1 MAMSLKIMIAV
12 IGGILIGSFFGNG
25 ELARF
30 ADAGK
35 LIIHWVKLIAGPFL
49 FLTIVAS
56 IVEVQVSLS
65 HGFRVIGIALVNT
78 AIAIVIGMALAHE
91 FLADVRI
98 ENLQLNLNGAK
109 ATEFQL
115 SFSHWLK
122 TLMPTSLF
130 SPFVEND
137 TLLIA
142 LLAFIFGLALR
153 SVNLAG
159 GEARLKRVAE
169 ICEEVRKLPA
179 LLLEWVIELTPFAV
193 LAVMAG
199 TVSQH
204 GLGIFTSL
212 LRYVAVV
219 IIGFLFQIIFVYG
232 FWVFVVAR
240 VRPKDFWQ
248 EAKSPMLYSFGVNSS
263 LATLPLTLKALKNLG
278 VSARSA
284 SLGAGVATNLNND
297 GIVLYEAMAVF
308 FVAQLS
314 HITFTLPQM
323 AAAAVACIVAS
334 MGITGV
340 PEAGFISLSVVISTL
355 GLPAEA
361 LPLLLAVDWL
371 IARLRSVVNVVSDM
385 TLAISLDATER

>member
-1 MAMSLKIMIAV
+1 
-12 IGGILIGSFFGNG
+12 
-25 ELARF
+25 
-30 ADAGK
+30 
-35 LIIHWVKLIAGPFL
+35 LII
-49 FLTIVAS
+49 
-56 IVEVQVSLS
+56 
-65 HGFRVIGIALVNT
+65 
-78 AIAIVIGMALAHE
+78 
-91 FLADVRI
+91 
-98 ENLQLNLNGAK
+98 
-109 ATEFQL
+109 
-115 SFSHWLK
+115 
-122 TLMPTSLF
+122 
-130 SPFVEND
+130 
-137 TLLIA
+137 
-142 LLAFIFGLALR
+142 GLALR
-153 SVNLAG
+153 SVNLSG
-159 GEARLKRVAE
+159 GESRLKRVAE
-169 ICEEVRKLPA
+169 ICEEMRKLPA

-204 GLGIFTSL
+204 GLGIFESL
-212 LRYVAVV
+212 LRYVVVV
-219 IIGFLFQIIFVYG
+219 IVGFLLQIIFVYG
-232 FWVFVVAR
+232 FWVFIVAR
-240 VRPKDFWQ
+240 MRPKDFWR